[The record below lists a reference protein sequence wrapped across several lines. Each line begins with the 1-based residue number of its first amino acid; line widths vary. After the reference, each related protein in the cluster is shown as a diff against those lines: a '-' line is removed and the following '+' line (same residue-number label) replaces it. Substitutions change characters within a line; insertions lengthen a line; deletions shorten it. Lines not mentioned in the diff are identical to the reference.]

1 MIRYISF
8 TTVRSALLGCAALSS
23 LLLLGCGR
31 DGGEVGATGE
41 KAANAGQA
49 AEDTRAAAVVVRL
62 GYQKIGTP
70 FLLKERAEALTKA
83 LEARNARAEWVEF
96 QAGPPLLEAMRAG
109 AVDVGHVGETPPV
122 FAQAGGVPFVYAA
135 TDAPAP
141 RAEAIVV
148 KKDSPIRTLAA
159 LKGKRVAL
167 NRGSNVHYLLVRALE
182 SAGLTLDDIQVVF
195 LAPADARTAFE
206 GGNVDAWVIWDPFL
220 AAAEL
225 AGARVLQDGEGLVDN
240 RLFYVVRREFAEEQP
255 AILQIVFDE
264 YRALSAWEDGHRE
277 EASQIL
283 ARSSGI
289 SYEAFL
295 RSEHRRAFQ
304 ILPITPEIVQRQQAI
319 ADTFHKLAIIPRDIR
334 VEDALL
340 PGAAI
345 GGAR

>member
-1 MIRYISF
+1 MSRYISF
-8 TTVRSALLGCAALSS
+8 TTVRSALLFCAALSS
-23 LLLLGCGR
+23 LLLGCGR
-31 DGGEVGATGE
+31 GGDEAGATGE
-41 KAANAGQA
+41 KAAGAVDA
-49 AEDTRAAAVVVRL
+49 PEDTRAAVVVRL

-148 KKDSPIRTLAA
+148 KKDSPIRTVAA
-159 LKGKRVAL
+159 LRGKRVAL

-195 LAPADARTAFE
+195 LAPGDARTAFE

-225 AGARVLQDGEGLVDN
+225 AGARILQDGEGLVDN
-240 RLFYVVRREFAEEQP
+240 RLFYVVRRAFAEEQP
-255 AILQIVFDE
+255 EILRIVFDE

-277 EASQIL
+277 EASQLL
-283 ARSSGI
+283 AKSSGI
-289 SYEAFL
+289 AYEAFL

-319 ADTFHKLAIIPRDIR
+319 AETFHTLAIIPRDIR
-334 VEDALL
+334 VEEALL
-340 PGAAI
+340 PGNA
-345 GGAR
+345 GGGVR